1 MFSRKFVNILKN
13 GRGFLR
19 LKIGEDPLIYFEK
32 GSERVG
38 GGDAL
43 KSVKIFLNC
52 VKAVVSM
59 ADILCFP
66 KKMGGFVS

>member
-1 MFSRKFVNILKN
+1 M
-13 GRGFLR
+13 
-19 LKIGEDPLIYFEK
+19 IYFEK